1 MIDRYLSYGWALVP
15 CRQRGKIPI
24 VKGWESGTI
33 RDASWWRMSPLD
45 NVGIVTGRPSGFFV
59 LDEDPDNGGD
69 VSLAELVRTH
79 GDLPRTRTH
88 RTGSGGRH
96 FLFAMPADFEPT
108 NRRGELPSGLDIRGT
123 GGQIVAPPSV
133 TDKGA
138 YVVLDDAP
146 IAGAPGWLLD
156 LIRPK
161 VLERQPYAGPAPTAP
176 TGRLTAWAGARL
188 AGRCGD
194 LAAAAN
200 GTRND
205 LAMQVARDLVKLSNA
220 PWAGVSFE
228 QVMAEYHRAADAC
241 GLDDGEAMAVW
252 RKAVNKI
259 GHEQEMPPADR
270 PLDRVPAGGPEYLR
284 MDAATGAL
292 VPLDGATVIAAS
304 EDITA
309 APLTLPGAFWA
320 AHPTLGHI
328 RAAAHAR
335 KRSADV
341 ALYSTLARLSAMWPH
356 QLRVDTGVG
365 RPASLNLF
373 VAVVGPSGVG
383 KSTGLG
389 VARDLLPV
397 APWLDEF
404 SFRDRVPLG
413 SGEGL
418 AETFMGMK
426 EIVKAKVDPSTGAEE
441 TDTETGKPAVSKP
454 VKVRAQVRHN
464 ALFWLDEGEILTNM
478 KDRAGQTIGATIRS
492 AATGDTIGSANA
504 DTQTRREVREG
515 EYSTALVAGFQPA
528 KMGPLFDDAGGGTP
542 QRFLYVWAQ
551 DATVPRTRSEAPAAP
566 GPLEGVWTVGTGVTM
581 TPDGLPRFSVV
592 EPGEVA
598 PDLTP
603 FTVAETIKDRLW
615 DEDGMERAELDS
627 HAPGTRVKLAALLAA
642 LLGGREITEWH
653 WALAEQLW
661 STSCA
666 VRDHALTLSRAKA
679 LDEQRAKTV
688 AHVERE
694 RLTKATLAED
704 DERRADAAVMRLA
717 ADLARRVHAQGPT
730 ARAALVRSLKSTR
743 RANADAA
750 LSLAVESGWLHAEVS
765 ANGQGSAYAPG
776 TSQPAEKS

>member
-1 MIDRYLSYGWALVP
+1 MINLYLSYGWALVP
-15 CRQRGKIPI
+15 CRMRGKVPI

-33 RDASWWRMSPLD
+33 RDASHWRGSPLD

-69 VSLAELVRTH
+69 VSLKELIRVH

-108 NRRGELPSGLDIRGT
+108 NRRGSLPVGLDIRGT

-138 YVVLDDAP
+138 YAVLDDAP
-146 IAGAPGWLLD
+146 IAPAPGWLLD
-156 LIRPK
+156 MIRPK
-161 VLERQPYAGPAPTAP
+161 VYERTAYDGPAPVASEGMAKRAGGIVAAVLAEIAALP
-176 TGRLTAWAGARL
+176 VANRNAGAVAPACRL
-188 AGRCGD
+188 VE
-194 LAAAAN
+194 LA
-200 GTRND
+200 
-205 LAMQVARDLVKLSNA
+205 NA
-220 PWAGVSFE
+220 PWSGLTIEYVE
-228 QVMAEYHRAADAC
+228 QEFMR
-241 GLDDGEAMAVW
+241 AMASTELDEQESATVW
-252 RKAVNKI
+252 RNQLRRVGGTQA
-259 GHEQEMPPADR
+259 EPPADR
-270 PLDRVPAGGPEYLR
+270 PHEGAAPKLEVLR
-284 MDAATGAL
+284 IDPATGAL
-292 VPLDGATVIAAS
+292 VVADDAALAAAS
-304 EDITA
+304 DSTPA
-309 APLTLPGAFWA
+309 ALTLPETFWA
-320 AHPTLGHI
+320 AHPVFGHI

-389 VARDLLPV
+389 VAKDLLPV
-397 APWLDEF
+397 APWLDEW

-426 EIVKAKVDPSTGAEE
+426 ERTEPVVGDGGAQEIGE
-441 TDTETGKPAVSKP
+441 DGKPKERKLKP
-454 VKVRAQVRHN
+454 VRAQVRHN

-492 AATGDTIGSANA
+492 AATGDTIGQANA
-504 DTQTRREVREG
+504 DAQTRREVREG

-542 QRFLYVWAQ
+542 QRFMYVWAS
-551 DATVPRTRSEAPAAP
+551 DPTVPTSRAQAPAAP
-566 GPLEGVWTVGTGVTM
+566 GPLAGVWQVGAGVTM
-581 TPDGLPRFSVV
+581 VEGLPKFV
-592 EPGEVA
+592 EVGEGVK
-598 PDLTP
+598 PDLAP

-615 DEDGMERAELDS
+615 DEDGMERPELDS
-627 HAPGTRVKLAALLAA
+627 HSPGTRVKLAALLAA
-642 LLGGREITEWH
+642 LLGGRDITEWH
-653 WALAEQLW
+653 WALTEQLW
-661 STSCA
+661 ATSCA

-694 RLTKATLAED
+694 RLTRSTLAED
-704 DERRADAAVMRLA
+704 DERRADAAIMKLA
-717 ADLARRVHAQGPT
+717 CDLAGKVHTQGQT
-730 ARAALVRSLKSTR
+730 ARSALARALDKAR
-743 RANADAA
+743 RPNVDAA
-750 LSLAVESGWLHAEVS
+750 LALALESGWLVEAAS
-765 ANGQGSAYAPG
+765 PNGQGVAYAAG
-776 TSQPAEKS
+776 ASRPAS